1 MKKKV
6 CSFFLGLISV
16 FLCVVGV
23 ICLLQRVSVNENIK
37 SDVCFA
43 AAALAMPDGKAEDNG
58 EVSTVTAP
66 KQTENNQSKVVVATA
81 DEPPHSYENADLHE
95 DEVHYPVIESTFGES
110 GVKVSNF
117 YIKDALGVG
126 TDFENMLRLPLG
138 FEIDNSDEPQVL
150 IFHTHT
156 TESYLE
162 YDEGYYHE
170 SFYSRSNDETK
181 NMVSVGE
188 KIAESLREKGIGV
201 IHAKEVH
208 DSPEYSGA
216 YYRSWDTITEYMEKY
231 PSIKVVLDIHRDSI
245 AGDDGSKVKPV
256 FEVEGKKAAQ
266 IMIMAGSDIYDQYDF
281 EDWEYNLRFALKLQE
296 CAEEMYPGMT
306 RPLYFGDFAYNMPIS
321 RGSLLIEMGT
331 EVNTLQEAQ
340 YTGKLLGNVLAKV
353 LQREG

>member
-1 MKKKV
+1 MKNKV
-6 CSFFLGLISV
+6 SSFFLGLIAA

-23 ICLLQRVSVNENIK
+23 FCLCQRISVNDNIK

-43 AAALAMPDGKAEDNG
+43 AAALAMPDGKVGNNEPQ
-58 EVSTVTAP
+58 TAP
-66 KQTENNQSKVVVATA
+66 PPENTDKTYSKVVSATV
-81 DEPPHSYENADLHE
+81 DETPHSYENADLHE
-95 DEVHYPVIESTFGES
+95 DEAHYPVIESTFGES

-117 YIKDALGVG
+117 YIKDSLGAG
-126 TDFENMLRLPLG
+126 TDFETLLRLPLG
-138 FEIDNSDEPQVL
+138 FEIEQSSEPQVL

-181 NMVSVGE
+181 NMISVGE
-188 KIAESLREKGIGV
+188 RIAESLREQGIGV

-216 YYRSWDTITEYMEKY
+216 YDRSWETISKYMEEY
-231 PSIKVVLDIHRDSI
+231 PNIKVVLDIHRDSI
-245 AGDDGSKVKPV
+245 AGADGSKVKPV

-266 IMIMAGSDIYDQYDF
+266 IMIMAGSDIYNQYGF